1 MRRSTRLRIRIAST
15 FLAAAVVGLS
25 AGCTTE
31 NTVAPEEN
39 PLPSV
44 FELTPGFIVLGQTT
58 AAITVTGEDFVA
70 QSVVRV
76 DGADRPTAF
85 VNPTTLTFTPTA
97 GDLSGAGTL
106 SVTVTNPAPGGGTSG
121 TLVLG
126 VGYLAPTVTGLAP
139 TNMLVGAAPPEIV
152 VTGTGFHENSV
163 ILLNATTIEPTFISA
178 TELRVTP
185 PSLLLSAATVL
196 TLRVRQP
203 SGVQTVGNAFEVRNR
218 VPVITSLTPDSV
230 VRGALATPVRVR
242 GHNFVN
248 GSVLLLDGA
257 ARATTFVDSTTLQM
271 TLSSNEVATVGTR
284 VLRASN
290 PAPGGGPSDPMDVRI
305 VVPAPTINTLTPAS
319 VAVGAAAQTLTVT
332 GADFPSDAVISI
344 NGVDRATTVISGSSA
359 SIQMEASDFS
369 SAGAIAVRV
378 RAPAR
383 NAVSIAS
390 TLTVLPPSPSLGTP
404 VVVNLVNNH
413 IIADPTRPVLY
424 ASIPGTAASYANR
437 LLKLDAVTGAVI
449 DSLVVGS
456 EPARMAIAA
465 NGEFLYVA
473 LNGSNAVARIRLS
486 TFQKEIDLLLPDGG
500 LSSTRAEDLEVLPGS
515 STRLAVSLR
524 NLGFSPRHEGVV
536 LFSGDTRLPTKTQGH
551 TGSNRL
557 AVGTTNEYLFGF
569 NNETTE
575 FGMRRIAVADDGLRE
590 VLTVGTSGNFN
601 SDIEH
606 SGTRIWS
613 TQGTVYNDATFAPVG
628 TLPSAGPLRPDVPLG
643 RVHVLVGSEIRTYQ
657 HQTFSLIGTATV
669 PDAAGLN
676 TVIRVGTDGL
686 AFGSGSRIVIVR
698 GSLVGP

>member
-1 MRRSTRLRIRIAST
+1 M
-15 FLAAAVVGLS
+15 FLAAAAVVVGLL

-31 NTVAPEEN
+31 NTVAPEPN

-44 FELTPGFIVLGQTT
+44 FELSPGFVVIGQTT
-58 AAITVTGEDFVA
+58 TAITVTGQGFIA
-70 QSVVRV
+70 QSMVRV
-76 DGADRPTAF
+76 GGADRPTTF

-97 GDLSGAGTL
+97 GDLAAIANL
-106 SVTVTNPAPGGGTSG
+106 PVAVTNPAPGGGTSG
-121 TLVLG
+121 TVVLG
-126 VGYLAPTVTGLAP
+126 VGYLAPTVTSLAP

-152 VTGTGFHENSV
+152 VTGTGFHENSTIQFNGNV
-163 ILLNATTIEPTFISA
+163 IEPTFVSA
-178 TELRVTP
+178 TELRATP
-185 PSLLLSAATVL
+185 PSFMLGTATVL

-203 SGVQTVGNAFEVRNR
+203 SGVTTAGSPFEVRNR
-218 VPVITSLTPDSV
+218 VPVITSVTPDSV
-230 VRGALATPVRVR
+230 LRGGLSTHVRVR
-242 GHNFVN
+242 GHDFVS
-248 GSVLLLDGA
+248 GSTLLVDGA
-257 ARATTFVDSTTLQM
+257 ARTTTFVDSTTLQM
-271 TLSSNEVATVGTR
+271 TLSTNEIATVGTR

-290 PAPGGGPSDPMDVRI
+290 PTPGGGPSGPIDFRI
-305 VVPAPTINTLTPAS
+305 VVPPPMITTLTPAS
-319 VAVGAAAQTLTVT
+319 VAVGAAAQTLTVSGT
-332 GADFPSDAVISI
+332 DFPSDAVISI
-344 NGVDRATTVISGSSA
+344 NGVDRATTVVSGTSA
-359 SIQMEASDFS
+359 TVQMTAPDFS
-369 SAGAIAVRV
+369 SASAIAVRV
-378 RAPAR
+378 RAPSR
-383 NAVSIAS
+383 NTVSIAS
-390 TLTVLPPSPSLGTP
+390 TLTVLPAAPSLGTP

-424 ASIPGTAASYANR
+424 ATIPGSAAAYANR

-465 NGEFLYVA
+465 NGEFLYVG

-486 TFQKEIDLLLPDGG
+486 SFQKEIDLLLPAGG

-524 NLGFSPRHEGVV
+524 NIGFSPRHEGVV

-557 AVGTTNEYLFGF
+557 AVGNTSEHLFGF

-575 FGMRRIAVADDGLRE
+575 FGMRRIAVSADGLSE
-590 VLTVGTSGNFN
+590 VFTVGTSGNFN

-613 TQGTVYNDATFAPVG
+613 TQGTVYDDATFSPVG

-643 RVHVLVGSEIRTYQ
+643 RVHVLVGGEIRTYQ
-657 HQTFSLIGTATV
+657 YQTFTLIGTAMIA
-669 PDAAGLN
+669 DAAGLN

-686 AFGSGSRIVIVR
+686 ALGGGSRIIIVR

>member
-1 MRRSTRLRIRIAST
+1 MRLSTRLRIRVSGT

-31 NTVAPEEN
+31 NTVAPEPN

-44 FELTPGFIVLGQTT
+44 FELTPGFIVLGEPTS
-58 AAITVTGEDFVA
+58 AVTVTGQGFVA

-85 VNPTTLTFTPTA
+85 VSPTTLTFTPTA
-97 GDLSGAGTL
+97 SDLAGAGTL
-106 SVTVTNPAPGGGTSG
+106 SVAVTNPAPGGGTSG
-121 TLVLG
+121 AVVLG
-126 VGYLAPTVTGLAP
+126 VGYLAPSVTGLVP
-139 TNMLVGAAPPEIV
+139 SSMLVGTAPPEIV
-152 VTGTGFHENSV
+152 VTGTGFHENSTV
-163 ILLNATTIEPTFISA
+163 QLNATVIEPTFISA

-185 PSLLLSAATVL
+185 PIALLGTATVL
-196 TLRVRQP
+196 TVRVRQP
-203 SGVQTVGNAFEVRNR
+203 SGVQTAGNAFEVRNR
-218 VPVITSLTPDSV
+218 VPAITSVTPDSV
-230 VRGALATPVRVR
+230 VRGSLATQVRVR
-242 GHNFVN
+242 GNNFVS
-248 GSVLLLDGA
+248 GSTVLLDGVS
-257 ARATTFVDSTTLQM
+257 RAVTFVDSTTLLM
-271 TLSSNEVATVGTR
+271 TLSTSDLVTVGTR
-284 VLRASN
+284 VLRARN
-290 PAPGGGPSDPMDVRI
+290 PTPGGGPSDSLVVRI
-305 VVPAPTINTLTPAS
+305 VVPAPTISTLTPAS
-319 VAVGAAAQTLTVT
+319 VAVGAAAQTLTVN

-344 NGVDRATTVISGSSA
+344 NGIDRATTVISGGSA
-359 SIQMEASDFS
+359 SVLMAASDFS

-378 RAPAR
+378 RAPSR
-383 NAVSIAS
+383 NAVSVAS

-413 IIADPTRPVLY
+413 VIADPTRPVLY
-424 ASIPGTAASYANR
+424 ASIPGSAASYANR
-437 LLKLDAVTGAVI
+437 LLKLDALTGAVI

-473 LNGSNAVARIRLS
+473 LGGSNAVARVRLS
-486 TFQKEIDLLLPDGG
+486 TFQKEIDLPLPDGG

-536 LFSGDTRLPTKTQGH
+536 LFSGDTRLQTKTQGH

-557 AVGTTNEYLFGF
+557 AVGLSSEYLFGF

-575 FGMRRIAVADDGLRE
+575 FGMRRIAVSDDGLRE

-613 TQGTVYNDATFAPVG
+613 TQGTVYDDATFAPVG

-643 RVHVLVGSEIRTYQ
+643 RVHVLVGGEIRTYQ
-657 HQTFSLIGTATV
+657 HQTFSLIGTAAV